1 MFVANYFEWE
11 VNKKNLQSIT
21 LKQIYVQYIQP
32 LFFQV
37 KANFLSKDQKTK
49 L

>member
-32 LFFQV
+32 LFF
-37 KANFLSKDQKTK
+37 
-49 L
+49 